1 MKQEVL
7 MVLEELNT
15 LNDKLNYDVNL
26 CTIDAKLK
34 FKQLNTRQFNRI
46 LSTLVDNSTLE
57 NDIFDSCMCD
67 ILSENILDAN
77 QSIKDLNL
85 LDYFKAVL
93 ETRRQCVSDT
103 LNVIFNSEEIEENN
117 LEEGYCSVS
126 LSEHLNKELPELQL
140 SQTVSE
146 KGIQVILKIPTINKI
161 IKLEKALKS
170 ATTGSSTDFIKKLFI
185 KELVKYIDII
195 IVNDKQVNFET
206 TEVNDFIEFINNI
219 PAFVIN
225 ETIKKIEQMKLPITN
240 LSTVI
245 VSGRDSSGNII
256 TFSKELL
263 FNGNLFNF

>member
-26 CTIDAKLK
+26 CTVDSKLK

-46 LSTLVDNSTLE
+46 LSTLVDNSALE
-57 NDIFDSCMCD
+57 NDMFDSCMCD
-67 ILSENILDAN
+67 VLSENLLDTN
-77 QSIKDLNL
+77 LSIKDLNL
-85 LDYFKAVL
+85 LDYFKTVL

-103 LNVIFNSEEIEENN
+103 LNVIFSSEEIEENN

-140 SQTVSE
+140 TQSVSE
-146 KGIQVILKIPTINKI
+146 KGIQVVLKIPTINKI

-170 ATTGSSTDFIKKLFI
+170 ITTGSPTDFIKKLFI

-195 IVNDKQVNFET
+195 IVNDKQINFET
-206 TEVNDFIEFINNI
+206 TEVSDFIEFVNSI

-225 ETIKKIEQMKLPITN
+225 ETIKKIEQMKLPITS
-240 LSTVI
+240 LSTVV
-245 VSGRDSSGNII
+245 VSGKDSSGNNI